1 MGDLKRASEELT
13 AKAAFS
19 AAKQAAER
27 ALEDALSSD
36 EERAQRKVEQAA
48 LAKRKRTKLIVL
60 GVVGF
65 LLVLGVIGMVLSYW
79 HWFLLLGLVGLLALY
94 GRHRWRARREE
105 KQETAAS
112 APAEAAAPRA
122 LEPPVRVARRAAPEP
137 REDDGEAIEDEL
149 ARLKS
154 RLDK

>member
-13 AKAAFS
+13 ARAAFS

-36 EERAQRKVEQAA
+36 EERAQRKAEQAA

-94 GRHRWRARREE
+94 GRHRWRARRAE
-105 KQETAAS
+105 KQETAAEVSTKPS
-112 APAEAAAPRA
+112 AV
-122 LEPPVRVARRAAPEP
+122 EPPARVARRAAPEP
-137 REDDGEAIEDEL
+137 PEDDGQAIEDEL

>member
-36 EERAQRKVEQAA
+36 EERAQRKAEQAA

-60 GVVGF
+60 GVVGL

-105 KQETAAS
+105 KQETAAEVSTKPS
-112 APAEAAAPRA
+112 AV
-122 LEPPVRVARRAAPEP
+122 EPPVRVARRAAPEP
-137 REDDGEAIEDEL
+137 PEDDGQAIEDEL